1 MRRFFATG
9 DHDQLSRQIL
19 RAYDDEVLLAAVMG
33 VLFLE
38 AEPLVGKLVG
48 DRLWGLPAGS
58 TFCAFMSDSC
68 KASSLLHAIL
78 LANALVDF
86 TQIRDEA

>member
-1 MRRFFATG
+1 MTNSLDKSSAHMMT
-9 DHDQLSRQIL
+9 SSS
-19 RAYDDEVLLAAVMG
+19 LAAVMG